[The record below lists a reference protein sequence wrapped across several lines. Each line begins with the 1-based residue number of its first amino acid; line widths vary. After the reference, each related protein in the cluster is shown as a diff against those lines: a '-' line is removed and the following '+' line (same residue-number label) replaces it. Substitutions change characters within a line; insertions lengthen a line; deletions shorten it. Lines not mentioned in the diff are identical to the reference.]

1 MSLNAAEAEN
11 EAAEK
16 QVIIA
21 PGAHKGAAA
30 AIADRFSSYQ
40 SGGRSSA
47 EALSVCYAEEALLMS
62 LRTFLCITLL
72 CLCHSPGNLHA
83 LTNQVP
89 REESATTTDAAN
101 ASSKNASAAPS
112 SSLSPSTSAEQ
123 LPDVPPIVD
132 ANGNPV
138 PEAVPVPASPT
149 GTPIHVEAAQQQING
164 HTYTL
169 LGEVTVRYR
178 EYVLRADKVNYNQD
192 TGDIEAVGHLQL
204 EAPGDEMIQAD
215 HGTVNVDVDSA
226 RFYEVIGSVGMRTAA
241 ARRNAV
247 YTGINPF
254 IFQGRVVIQE
264 GPRKF
269 KIIDGSMTS
278 CSLPRPD
285 WTITASEI
293 YVGDGRAYAK
303 NGAFRL
309 FHFPIVYLP
318 YVTHPVGESDR
329 QSGLL
334 VPVYE
339 NSTIKGTVLGEGFF
353 LVLNRSMDLTVG
365 LDYWS
370 KRGWSP
376 SGEFRYKGRD
386 ENYADIRFTALD
398 DKLNVSGAD
407 IVANGW
413 RQLDDHTRAVSSL
426 EYLSSYLYRNTFATS
441 FAASVASQ
449 VDSTAFVTRN
459 EDNGSSES
467 FDFSRYTS
475 YQSTAAG
482 NDILISHQ
490 PELDYNTFSRYIGR
504 TPVTWQFDGSIGG
517 LNRREPGVPGEAKF
531 QTAQEVGRIDA
542 HPTIALPLHFDG
554 WNFRPQVGL
563 RETFYSKS
571 QSPGLDI
578 PTYRN
583 GSANRE
589 ALEGGFELRPPVM
602 ERDFSTPWLSKYL
615 GSEMRHVIAPEFTYS
630 YRSGIGN
637 YPSILRFDSTDVV
650 SNTNELRFSLA
661 QRFYFRRANAAAT
674 PGSKLAPACENK
686 PVPPPVTGKIY
697 LPIDYRECATP
708 ADGSTNGTNAWISWD
723 LTAVHYFDPTFGGAV
738 GSFRRNVL
746 DSTLDLSGI
755 SFLFAPRDYSPIV
768 SRLAYHSSQHVT
780 TGWDIDY
787 DTKAGHLDNSN
798 VYSTLRN
805 GNYFASFSEDR
816 LNALQSQSNAF
827 LAQPPAALAAL
838 AEQVSRH
845 EPLTSYSQLQFLL
858 GYGYDIKPGLS
869 AGMNGGYDFVNSRLE
884 YGGAQA
890 TYNWNCCGVTLE
902 YRRVYV
908 AGSSQDENVESFNF
922 TLAGVGTAGN
932 TNRSQL
938 VY

>member
-1 MSLNAAEAEN
+1 MAEAEN
-11 EAAEK
+11 EVAEK
-16 QVIIA
+16 QLFMLSAQAKWVR
-21 PGAHKGAAA
+21 GKRKQTSFQH
-30 AIADRFSSYQ
+30 Q
-40 SGGRSSA
+40 SGGRSSGKGT
-47 EALSVCYAEEALLMS
+47 LRLLCWGSPLMS

-72 CLCHSPGNLHA
+72 CLCHSPGTLHA

-89 REESATTTDAAN
+89 QQ
-101 ASSKNASAAPS
+101 SAAIPADPAQSSPQNPS
-112 SSLSPSTSAEQ
+112 ASTSDTSQ
-123 LPDVPPIVD
+123 LPDVPPVVD
-132 ANGNPV
+132 ANGNPI

-149 GTPIHVEAAQQQING
+149 GTPVHVEAAQQQING

-169 LGEVTVRYR
+169 LGEVTVRYK
-178 EYVLRADKVNYNQD
+178 EYILRADKVNYNQD
-192 TGDIEAVGHLQL
+192 TGDMEADGHLQL
-204 EAPGDEMIQAD
+204 EGPGDEMIQAD

-226 RFYEVIGSVGMRTAA
+226 RFYDVIGSVGMRTAA
-241 ARRNAV
+241 TRRNAV

-278 CSLPRPD
+278 CRLPKPD

-293 YVGDGRAYAK
+293 FVGDGKAYAK

-309 FHFPIVYLP
+309 FNLPIVYLP
-318 YVTHPVGESDR
+318 YVTHPVGESER

-339 NSTIKGTVLGEGFF
+339 NSTIKGTVVGEGVF
-353 LVLNRSMDLTVG
+353 LVLGRSMDLTVG

-376 SGEFRYKGRD
+376 TGEFRYKGRD
-386 ENYADIRFTALD
+386 ENYADVRFTALE

-407 IVANGW
+407 VVANGR
-413 RQLDDHTRAVSSL
+413 RQLDEHTRVVSSL

-449 VDSTAFVTRN
+449 VDSTAFLTRN

-467 FDFSRYTS
+467 FDFSRYKS
-475 YQSTAAG
+475 YQSTVSG

-490 PELDYNTFSRYIGR
+490 PELDYNAFSRYLAR
-504 TPVTWQFDGSIGG
+504 TPFTWQFDGSIGG
-517 LNRREPGVPGEAKF
+517 LNRREPGVEGEAKF
-531 QTAQEVGRIDA
+531 ETAQEVGRIDA
-542 HPTIALPLHFDG
+542 HPRVALPLHFDG
-554 WNFRPQVGL
+554 WNFRPEVGL

-589 ALEGGFELRPPVM
+589 ALEGGFDLRPPVM
-602 ERDFSTPWLSKYL
+602 ERDFSTPGLARYF
-615 GSEMRHVIAPEFTYS
+615 GSEMRHVIAPEISYS
-630 YRSGIGN
+630 YRNGIGN
-637 YPSILRFDSTDVV
+637 FPSILRFDATDVV
-650 SNTNELRFSLA
+650 SNTNELKFTLA
-661 QRFYFRRANAAAT
+661 QRFYFRRV
-674 PGSKLAPACENK
+674 GSAVASAGSAPSPACENK
-686 PVPPPVTGKIY
+686 PVPPPITGRIY
-697 LPIDYRECATP
+697 LPFDYRECATP
-708 ADGSTNGTNAWISWD
+708 ADGSSNGTNAWISWD
-723 LTAVHYFDPTFGGAV
+723 VTGAHFFDQSFGGAV
-738 GSFRRNVL
+738 QPFRRNLL

-755 SFLFAPRDYSPIV
+755 SFLFAPRDYSPII
-768 SRLAYHSSQHVT
+768 SRLAFHSSEHVT
-780 TGWDIDY
+780 IGWDVDY

-798 VYSTLRN
+798 VYTTLRS

-827 LAQPPAALAAL
+827 LAQPPATLAAL
-838 AEQVSRH
+838 AAEVSRH

-869 AGMNGGYDFVNSRLE
+869 AGLNGGYDFVNSRLE

-890 TYNWNCCGVTLE
+890 TYNWNCCGITLE
-902 YRRVYV
+902 YRRIYV